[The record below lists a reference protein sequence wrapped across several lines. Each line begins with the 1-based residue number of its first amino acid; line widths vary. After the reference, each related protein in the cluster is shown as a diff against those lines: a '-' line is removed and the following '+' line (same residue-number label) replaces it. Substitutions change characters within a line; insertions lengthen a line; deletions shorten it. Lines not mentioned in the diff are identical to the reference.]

1 MVEKK
6 HNLRKQLD
14 TIVYPQT
21 NHIIVYQGCSWT
33 SFWKI
38 VLMFSFNKISY
49 IYIFIFIS
57 NYILFIIIY
66 YYYIYLGNWTFLSK
80 ALSAKLDVLVLSLHV
95 CTAASRAQQRLFLS
109 AHFNLKFLRLW
120 MKSSFCFC
128 IQVFFID
135 SSFSYET

>member
-49 IYIFIFIS
+49 IYSYSYIIIYIIY
-57 NYILFIIIY
+57 NYILL
-66 YYYIYLGNWTFLSK
+66 YIYLGNWTFLSK